1 MTCAPT
7 ETFERADR
15 LVEDEEARAQ
25 GEGARDV
32 DALALATAELVR
44 IAREGGWVEAD
55 RVEQFAEA
63 RGQAFRRRLAVDSEG
78 LGENLLNGH
87 ARVERG
93 VGVLEDDLHAA
104 AQVAHGGGGGGRKGL
119 ALEDDN
125 AGGGFD
131 QAQQYAGD
139 GGLAAAGFAD
149 QAERF
154 AGLDGERHIVHDAG
168 DAVAAR
174 VLLNEAAGL
183 DERERSCAGLSCEAA
198 GELGHRRNGSIHTG
212 LNCAFVSSRKRTVP
226 LIGSDDWYRLI
237 IQEFSAMPDATRL
250 AGKSVL
256 ITGASWG
263 SGGRRRLR
271 SRRRARTWW

>member
-1 MTCAPT
+1 M
-7 ETFERADR
+7 
-15 LVEDEEARAQ
+15 
-25 GEGARDV
+25 
-32 DALALATAELVR
+32 
-44 IAREGGWVEAD
+44 
-55 RVEQFAEA
+55 EQFAEA
-63 RGQAFRRRLAVDSEG
+63 RGQAFRRRLAVDFEG
-78 LGENLLNGH
+78 LGENVNGH

-104 AQVAHGGGGGGRKGL
+104 AQVAHGGGGGGEGL

-174 VLLNEAAGL
+174 NLVM
-183 DERERSCAGLSCEAA
+183 RPR
-198 GELGHRRNGSIHTG
+198 
-212 LNCAFVSSRKRTVP
+212 
-226 LIGSDDWYRLI
+226 
-237 IQEFSAMPDATRL
+237 
-250 AGKSVL
+250 
-256 ITGASWG
+256 ASTSG
-263 SGGRRRLR
+263 SGAAPDELRGRRRVG
-271 SRRRARTWW
+271 A